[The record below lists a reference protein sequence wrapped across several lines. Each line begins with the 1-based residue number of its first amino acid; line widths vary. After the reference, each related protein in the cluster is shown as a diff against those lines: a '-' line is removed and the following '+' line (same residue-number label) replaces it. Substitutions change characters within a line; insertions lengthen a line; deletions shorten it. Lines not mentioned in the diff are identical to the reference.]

1 MTKWPQKR
9 PFKLKI
15 NEVKQFKIK
24 RGMKST
30 QRFSVLIW
38 ADKRKTDVNGNV
50 PLYARITY
58 LGKRV
63 EISLQRK
70 IDPKKWDAQAGF
82 LKGPG
87 PNKNK
92 KITKNKQSSKRRSCL
107 KKSSSRV
114 SVK

>member
-1 MTKWPQKR
+1 
-9 PFKLKI
+9 
-15 NEVKQFKIK
+15 
-24 RGMKST
+24 MKST

-38 ADKRKTDVNGNV
+38 ADKRKTDANGNV

-70 IDPKKWDAQAGF
+70 IDPKKWDAQGWF

-87 PNKNK
+87 QDIKNVNAAIAEASNESLILK
-92 KITKNKQSSKRRSCL
+92 PAQLTYIKRI
-107 KKSSSRV
+107 
-114 SVK
+114 

>member
-1 MTKWPQKR
+1 
-9 PFKLKI
+9 
-15 NEVKQFKIK
+15 
-24 RGMKST
+24 MKST

-38 ADKRKTDVNGNV
+38 ADKRKADANGNV

-82 LKGPG
+82 LKGLG
-87 PNKNK
+87 RDVKNVNAA
-92 KITKNKQSSKRRSCL
+92 IAEASNEIRLDSTIL
-107 KKSSSRV
+107 KGRMNSFRLI
-114 SVK
+114 